1 MKQYQDTTKL
11 KVNRIYQGDN
21 VIDLS
26 SPSKI
31 LFSNDSGSQ
40 RFINPATGDND
51 FKLDLTQLEGITIQE
66 MTIKKFWSDVMYVN
80 GTNIGLNLNDLIY
93 KSQQYRIE
101 LNSLWELINSQKVKI
116 SNLESEFTDQHIWN
130 DNILKQLLDVDTFIE
145 QQKADNSLMQQVVQ
159 NINTINL
166 KQSEDLTLIQ
176 QILVNIDEVNKKQ
189 TEKINAVKDLND
201 EHEERLNV
209 IGPCVHKINNDYVTH
224 SEITG
229 FASNSA
235 VTALSVSVGLLQ
247 SQCIVMDAGIAA
259 AQSTATAAA
268 ATSTANSGLITT
280 LQTQVTKLEGE
291 NALLTSDMTEIKA
304 EQTTI
309 KVDAAKVAADLKK
322 FEIGQGITDA
332 SLQAQITDL
341 GIKKAD
347 KETTYT
353 KQEVDAF
360 LVTQS
365 DTNTQLTGGI
375 LQLGSTKADQ
385 VTTYTKTDIDNKL
398 SLKANVV
405 DVYTKTSMDGKLGL
419 KANAADVYTK
429 TQMDT
434 SLALKSDKTYVDTGF
449 NLYGSQLTTLKNR
462 ADNVDI
468 LNTTQNTNIT
478 NLQNGQTTLNNGMN
492 TAFSRLQVID
502 NLNTQQNTSI
512 VSLQTDNTTNKTD
525 IGNLKTNDLKQDADI
540 SALKT
545 SDTKQNTD
553 IETLKTRCTDIETV
567 NTSQDAIIGIHTGN
581 FGQINDNFTEVWGRL
596 DKIEQTDLTGVIGR
610 LNQIDENLGDT
621 MTSTYYLL
629 QENTK
634 NKENITALQN
644 DNTTNKTNITTTQT
658 NITSLTS
665 RMNEQDQTNLT
676 FGGKITTLQTDN
688 TKNKNDIFNIN
699 NNVITIGNS
708 VQAINTR
715 TTNLETFVYNFQTQG
730 TGWYKI
736 GNLLFCSGY
745 ITTPGASQSATVS
758 FPVVFK
764 TITSQQATI
773 VASLGNG
780 GGGVD
785 SCYISTTLTSVT
797 VRHDYTSS
805 SKTGN
810 YHSWKVEGTWQ

>member
-1 MKQYQDTTKL
+1 MQQNL
-11 KVNRIYQGDN
+11 
-21 VIDLS
+21 L
-26 SPSKI
+26 
-31 LFSNDSGSQ
+31 
-40 RFINPATGDND
+40 FINEFEDHLIRIQNLELFQG
-51 FKLDLTQLEGITIQE
+51 TQSILNTTIQNNYQTLLNK
-66 MTIKKFWSDVMYVN
+66 TITYDENFVYQ
-80 GTNIGLNLNDLIY
+80 T
-93 KSQQYRIE
+93 
-101 LNSLWELINSQKVKI
+101 
-116 SNLESEFTDQHIWN
+116 
-130 DNILKQLLDVDTFIE
+130 
-145 QQKADNSLMQQVVQ
+145 
-159 NINTINL
+159 TINNKL
-166 KQSEDLTLIQ
+166 TDKVSEHQD
-176 QILVNIDEVNKKQ
+176 
-189 TEKINAVKDLND
+189 
-201 EHEERLNV
+201 RLDI

-229 FASNSA
+229 FASDSA

-247 SQCIVMDAGIAA
+247 TQCIAMDAGIAA

-268 ATSTANSGLITT
+268 ATSTANSGLIST
-280 LQTQVTKLEGE
+280 LQSQVVKLEGE
-291 NALLTSDMTEIKA
+291 NAMLTSDVTEIKA

-322 FEIGQGITDA
+322 FEIGQGLTDA
-332 SLQAQITDL
+332 GLQSQLTDL
-341 GIKKAD
+341 SVKKAD

-353 KQEVDAF
+353 KQEMDAF

-365 DTNTQLTGGI
+365 DTNTQLNGGI

-398 SLKANVV
+398 SLKTNVV
-405 DVYTKTSMDGKLGL
+405 DVYTKTTMDGKLGL

-449 NLYGSQLTTLKNR
+449 NLYGGQLTTLKNR

-478 NLQNGQTTLNNGMN
+478 NLQNSVGTLNNGMN

-502 NLNTQQNTSI
+502 NLNTQQNASI

-525 IGNLKTNDLKQDADI
+525 IGNLKTSDTKQNTDI
-540 SALKT
+540 SELKT

-567 NTSQDAIIGIHTGN
+567 NTTQDSIIEIHTGN
-581 FGQINDNFTEVWGRL
+581 FEQINDNFTDVWGRL
-596 DKIEQTDLTGVIGR
+596 DKIEQTDLVDLTKR
-610 LNQIDENLGDT
+610 FNKIDENLGDT

-629 QENTK
+629 QEDTK
-634 NKENITALQN
+634 NKANITVLQN
-644 DNTTNKTNITTTQT
+644 DNTTNKSNITTAQT
-658 NITSLTS
+658 NITNLTN
-665 RMNEQDQTNLT
+665 RMNQQDQDNLT
-676 FGGKITTLQTDN
+676 FGTDIYDLWQANVSINSKVSTLQTQMSDV
-688 TKNKNDIFNIN
+688 IAVN
-699 NNVITIGNS
+699 NN
-708 VQAINTR
+708 QALRI
-715 TTNLETFVYNFQTQG
+715 TNLETFVYNFQTQG
-730 TGWYKI
+730 TGWQKT
-736 GNLLFCSGY
+736 GNTLVCTGY
-745 ITTPGASQSATVS
+745 ITTPGSSQSATVS
-758 FPVVFK
+758 FPVAFK

-785 SCYISTTLTSVT
+785 SCYIYTTLTSVT

-810 YHSWKVEGTWQ
+810 YHSWRVEGTWQ

>member
-40 RFINPATGDND
+40 RFINPTTGDND
-51 FKLDLTQLEGITIQE
+51 FKLDLTQLEGITIKE
-66 MTIKKFWSDVMYVN
+66 MSILKFYSDEMYAN
-80 GTNIGLNLNDLIY
+80 GINVSLNLNDLMH

-101 LNSLWELINSQKVKI
+101 INSLWGLIGKHTGQI
-116 SNLESEFTDQHIWN
+116 ESLQNKFSEQNIWN
-130 DNILKQLLDVDTFIE
+130 DDIVKQLNDIDIFIE
-145 QQKADNSLMQQVVQ
+145 QQKVDNGLIQQIVQ
-159 NINTINL
+159 NINTVNL

-229 FASNSA
+229 FASDSA
-235 VTALSVSVGLLQ
+235 VTGLSVSVGLLQ
-247 SQCIVMDAGIAA
+247 TQCIAMDVGIAA

-332 SLQAQITDL
+332 GLQTQITDL

-353 KQEVDAF
+353 KQEVDAYF
-360 LVTQS
+360 VQQT
-365 DTNTQLTGGI
+365 DTNTQLNTGI
-375 LQLGSTKADQ
+375 LQLGSSKADQ

-405 DVYTKTSMDGKLGL
+405 DVYTKTSMDGKLNL

-468 LNTTQNTNIT
+468 LNNTQNTNIT
-478 NLQNGQTTLNNGMN
+478 NLQNGQTTLNNGMT

-502 NLNTQQNTSI
+502 NLNTQQSQSI
-512 VSLQTDNTTNKTD
+512 VSLQTDNAVNKTD
-525 IGNLKTNDLKQDADI
+525 IGNLKTNDLKQNADI
-540 SALKT
+540 SALQT
-545 SDTKQNTD
+545 SDAKQNAD

-567 NTSQDAIIGIHTGN
+567 NQTQSTILDIHTGN

-596 DKIEQTDLTGVIGR
+596 DKIEQTDLVDLTKR
-610 LNQIDENLGDT
+610 FDKIDENLGGT

-629 QENTK
+629 QEDIK
-634 NKENITALQN
+634 NKENITNLQN
-644 DNTTNKTNITTTQT
+644 DNTTNKTNITTAQT
-658 NITSLTS
+658 NITDLIS

-688 TKNKNDIFNIN
+688 SKNKQDIFTIN
-699 NNVITIGNS
+699 NSIST
-708 VQAINTR
+708 INTNITTLTTR
-715 TTNLETFVYNFQTQG
+715 VTNLETFVYNNQTSG
-730 TGWYKI
+730 TGYDKI
-736 GNLLFCSGY
+736 GNLVWCYGYVQLTAGNSIYVNYAVTMTQVISYRAQIIRDNSNGSGCDVTY
-745 ITTPGASQSATVS
+745 TSWPELTRMKITHDFAS
-758 FPVVFK
+758 
-764 TITSQQATI
+764 TS
-773 VASLGNG
+773 
-780 GGGVD
+780 GVD
-785 SCYISTTLTSVT
+785 WISWE
-797 VRHDYTSS
+797 VRG
-805 SKTGN
+805 K
-810 YHSWKVEGTWQ
+810 WK

>member
-26 SPSKI
+26 SPNKI

-40 RFINPATGDND
+40 RFINPTTGDND
-51 FKLDLTQLEGITIQE
+51 FKLDLTQLEGITIKE
-66 MTIKKFWSDVMYVN
+66 MSILKFYSDEMYAN
-80 GTNIGLNLNDLIY
+80 GINVSLNLNDLMH

-101 LNSLWELINSQKVKI
+101 INSLWDLIGKHTNQI
-116 SNLESEFTDQHIWN
+116 ESLQNKFSEQNIWN
-130 DNILKQLLDVDTFIE
+130 DDIVKQLNDIDVFIE
-145 QQKADNSLMQQVVQ
+145 QQKVDNGLIQQIVQ
-159 NINTINL
+159 NINTVNL

-189 TEKINAVKDLND
+189 TEKINSVKDLND

-229 FASNSA
+229 FASESA
-235 VTALSVSVGLLQ
+235 VTGLSVTVGLLQ
-247 SQCIVMDAGIAA
+247 TQCIAMDVGIAA

-268 ATSTANSGLITT
+268 ATSTANSGLIST
-280 LQTQVTKLEGE
+280 LQSQVVKLEGE
-291 NALLTSDMTEIKA
+291 NAMLTSDLTEVKA

-309 KVDAAKVAADLKK
+309 KVDATKVATDLKK

-332 SLQAQITDL
+332 GLQTQITDL

-353 KQEVDAF
+353 KQEVDAYF
-360 LVTQS
+360 VQQT
-365 DTNTQLTGGI
+365 DTNTQLNAGI
-375 LQLGSTKADQ
+375 LQLGSSKADQ
-385 VTTYTKTDIDNKL
+385 VTTYTKVDIDNKL
-398 SLKANVV
+398 SLKANTA
-405 DVYTKTSMDGKLGL
+405 DVYTKTTMDGKLNL

-462 ADNVDI
+462 ADANDI
-468 LNTTQNTNIT
+468 LNSTQGTNIT
-478 NLQNGQTTLNNGMN
+478 NLQNGQTNLNNGMT

-502 NLNTQQNTSI
+502 NLNTQQSSSI
-512 VSLQTDNTTNKTD
+512 VSLQNDNTVNKTD
-525 IGNLKTNDLKQDADI
+525 IGNLKTNDTKQNTDI
-540 SALKT
+540 SALQT

-553 IETLKTRCTDIETV
+553 IDTLKTRCTDIETV
-567 NTSQDAIIGIHTGN
+567 NQTQSTILEIHTGN
-581 FGQINDNFTEVWGRL
+581 FGQINDNFTYIYEKL
-596 DKIEQTDLTGVIGR
+596 DKIEQTDLVNLTKR
-610 LNQIDENLGDT
+610 FDKIDENLADT

-629 QENTK
+629 QEDTK
-634 NKENITALQN
+634 NKANITTLQN
-644 DNTTNKTNITTTQT
+644 DNTTNKSNITTAQT
-658 NITSLTS
+658 NITDLTS
-665 RMNEQDQTNLT
+665 RMNLQDQNNLT
-676 FGGKITTLQTDN
+676 FGSNIYSLQTDN
-688 TKNKNDIFNIN
+688 SKNKTNIS
-699 NNVITIGNS
+699 T
-708 VQAINTR
+708 
-715 TTNLETFVYNFQTQG
+715 LQTQMQDVINVNYTQASQIYNNTLQSG

-736 GNLLFCSGY
+736 GSLLVCSGY
-745 ITTPGASQSATVS
+745 VTTPNASSSATVY
-758 FPVVFK
+758 FPVAFK
-764 TITSQQATI
+764 TLSCELVSVIAQ
-773 VASLGNG
+773 LGNG

-785 SCYISTTLTSVT
+785 SCYIKSGLSSAVI
-797 VRHDYTSS
+797 RHDFTSS

-810 YHSWKVEGTWQ
+810 YHSWRVEGMWQ

>member
-26 SPSKI
+26 SPNKI

-40 RFINPATGDND
+40 RFINPTTGDND
-51 FKLDLTQLEGITIQE
+51 FKLDLTQLEGITIKE
-66 MTIKKFWSDVMYVN
+66 MSILKFYSDEMYAN
-80 GTNIGLNLNDLIY
+80 GINVSLNLNDLIH

-101 LNSLWELINSQKVKI
+101 LNNLWDLIGKHTGQIESLQNKFS
-116 SNLESEFTDQHIWN
+116 DQYIWN
-130 DNILKQLLDVDTFIE
+130 DDILKQLNDIDIFIE
-145 QQKADNSLMQQVVQ
+145 QQKVDNGLIQQIVQ
-159 NINTINL
+159 NINTVNL

-189 TEKINAVKDLND
+189 TETINSVKEFTDV
-201 EHEERLNV
+201 HEERLNI

-229 FASNSA
+229 FASDSA

-247 SQCIVMDAGIAA
+247 TQCIAMDAGIAA

-268 ATSTANSGLITT
+268 ATSTANSGLIST
-280 LQTQVTKLEGE
+280 LQSQVVKLEGE
-291 NALLTSDMTEIKA
+291 NAMLTSDMTEIKA

-309 KVDAAKVAADLKK
+309 KVDATKVAADLKK

-341 GIKKAD
+341 GVKKAD

-365 DTNTQLTGGI
+365 DTNTQLNGGI
-375 LQLGSTKADQ
+375 LQLGTSKADQ

-398 SLKANVV
+398 SLKTNVT
-405 DVYTKTSMDGKLGL
+405 DVYTKTTMDGKLGL

-462 ADNVDI
+462 ADNVDT

-478 NLQNGQTTLNNGMN
+478 NLQNSVGTLNNGMN

-512 VSLQTDNTTNKTD
+512 VSLQNDNTVNKTD
-525 IGNLKTNDLKQDADI
+525 ISTLKTNDSKQNSDI
-540 SALKT
+540 SALQ
-545 SDTKQNTD
+545 S
-553 IETLKTRCTDIETV
+553 RCVDIETV
-567 NTSQDAIIGIHTGN
+567 NTTQDSIIEIHTGN
-581 FGQINDNFTEVWGRL
+581 FGQINNNFTDVWGRL
-596 DKIEQTDLTGVIGR
+596 DKIEQTDLTGIIGR
-610 LNQIDENLGDT
+610 LDQIDENLGDT

-629 QENTK
+629 QEDTK
-634 NKENITALQN
+634 NKANITVLQN
-644 DNTTNKTNITTTQT
+644 DNTTNKTNITTAQT
-658 NITSLTS
+658 NITNLTN

-730 TGWYKI
+730 TGWQKT
-736 GNLLFCSGY
+736 GNTLVCTGY
-745 ITTPGASQSATVS
+745 ITTPGASNSATVS
-758 FPVVFK
+758 FPVAFK
-764 TITSQQATI
+764 TITSESVSI

-780 GGGVD
+780 GAGVD
-785 SCYISTTLTSVT
+785 SCYIKSSLTSTT

-810 YHSWKVEGTWQ
+810 YHSWRVEGTWQ